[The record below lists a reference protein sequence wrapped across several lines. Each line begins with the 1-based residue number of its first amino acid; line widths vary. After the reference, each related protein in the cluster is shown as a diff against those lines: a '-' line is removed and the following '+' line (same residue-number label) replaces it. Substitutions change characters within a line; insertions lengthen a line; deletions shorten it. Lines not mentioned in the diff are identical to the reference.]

1 MSTLKVDTIQHTGG
15 TTGLTINSGGVVL
28 QPTKPVFRVNRSA
41 DQSIANDTVTVIQ
54 FDVKTGNN
62 NFDIGGY
69 FNTSTYRYL
78 PLVAG
83 YYSFSMGVLLE
94 DDMYVIGNI
103 RKNGQVEFQN
113 RAWTESGLYST
124 AQVNGVI
131 YLNGSTDYVDGVVY
145 HYESG
150 GGSKNIRGEDGDRSA
165 TYLCGFL
172 IG

>member
-1 MSTLKVDTIQHTGG
+1 MASIIGVDTIQNSTSG
-15 TTGLTINSGGVVL
+15 TTAMTISSGGVVS
-28 QPTKPVFRVNRSA
+28 QPTKPVFRVVRSA

-54 FDVKTGNN
+54 FNVKTGNN

-94 DDMYVIGNI
+94 DDMHIMVNI

-113 RAWTESGLYST
+113 RA
-124 AQVNGVI
+124 
-131 YLNGSTDYVDGVVY
+131 
-145 HYESG
+145 
-150 GGSKNIRGEDGDRSA
+150 
-165 TYLCGFL
+165 
-172 IG
+172 

>member
-1 MSTLKVDTIQHTGG
+1 MSKLYVDEIHPKT
-15 TTGLTINSGGVVL
+15 SGGAVAF
-28 QPTKPVFRVNRSA
+28 PNKPVFRVVRSA

-54 FDVKTGNN
+54 FNDKTGTSC
-62 NFDIGGY
+62 FDIGGY

-94 DDMYVIGNI
+94 DDMYLNLTMQ
-103 RKNGQVEFQN
+103 KNGAAEFHN
-113 RAWTESGLYST
+113 RAYTASSVFST
-124 AQVNGVI
+124 GQVNGVL

-145 HYESG
+145 HYEG
-150 GGSKNIRGEDGDRSA
+150 GGGAKNIRGADADRSA
-165 TYLCGFL
+165 TYFCGFL